1 MPAGGTL
8 TIATRA
14 KDGAAVEVRDN
25 GPGIDPS
32 RLARIFDPFF
42 TTKERGTG
50 LGLALAQEIAREHA
64 GELTCSST
72 PGQGTTFTLRL
83 PAAPEE
89 PVRARPPPA
98 AAIARS

>member
-1 MPAGGTL
+1 MSDT
-8 TIATRA
+8 
-14 KDGAAVEVRDN
+14 
-25 GPGIDPS
+25 GPGIDPA

-42 TTKERGTG
+42 TTKDRGTG

-72 PGQGTTFTLRL
+72 PGRGTTFTLRL
-83 PAAPEE
+83 PAAPDEA
-89 PVRARPPPA
+89 VRKRPSA